1 MYACSAFQDATGV
14 GHENIEYHIQ
24 KDRCMEHK
32 YNNTKL
38 FKVLLVYYIKHCIIL
53 TVMENNCNGT

>member
-38 FKVLLVYYIKHCIIL
+38 FKVLLVYYIKYCIIL
-53 TVMENNCNGT
+53 TVM